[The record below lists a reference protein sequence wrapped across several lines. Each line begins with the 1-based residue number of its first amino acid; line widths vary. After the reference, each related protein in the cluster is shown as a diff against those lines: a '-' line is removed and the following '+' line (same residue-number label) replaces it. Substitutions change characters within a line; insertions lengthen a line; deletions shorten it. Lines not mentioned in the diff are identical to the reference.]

1 MPIRFEQKPGL
12 VIYLTAGDPDLATT
26 RDMAVAAID
35 AGAAVIELG
44 VPFSDPLADGPVIQR
59 ASERAVARGTRL
71 SDVLDCCL
79 DIRRLR
85 PEAGILLF
93 SYLNPV
99 MRMGL
104 VEFTKA
110 AKVNGADGVLL
121 TDMIVE
127 EADEY
132 LRCMRENGLA
142 PVFLAAPTSPD
153 ARLKAIAEHSEGFVY
168 AISRVGITGA
178 QTELAADARGLV
190 GRLRQFTDLPIAL
203 GFGVS
208 TPEHVRAVSEF
219 ADAAVVGSAI
229 VGLVEKTPATE
240 AARVVGAFV
249 RSLCGKVDA
258 AGEESTSPFRD
269 EAAKERGTQVV
280 DGLRGSGGTV
290 DAEETVAGE
299 APAGV
304 KG

>member
-1 MPIRFEQKPGL
+1 MPISFQQKPGL
-12 VIYLTAGDPDLATT
+12 VVYLTAGDPDLSTT

-35 AGAAVIELG
+35 NGAAVIELG

-71 SDVLDCCL
+71 SDVLECCL
-79 DIRRLR
+79 DLRRLR
-85 PEAGILLF
+85 PEAGIILF

-99 MRMGL
+99 VRMGL
-104 VEFTKA
+104 EEFCKA
-110 AKVNGADGVLL
+110 AKANGADGVLL

-127 EADEY
+127 EADQY

-168 AISRVGITGA
+168 AISRVGITGT
-178 QTELAADARGLV
+178 QTSLADDAKTLV
-190 GRLRQFTDLPIAL
+190 DRLRRFTDLPIAL

-208 TPEHVRAVSEF
+208 TPEHVRTVNEF

-229 VGLVEKTPATE
+229 VGLVEKTPAAD
-240 AARVVGAFV
+240 AANAVGAFV
-249 RSLCGKVDA
+249 RGLCGAASAAMPAAA
-258 AGEESTSPFRD
+258 AGPSHETNVAGISGSA
-269 EAAKERGTQVV
+269 EAA
-280 DGLRGSGGTV
+280 
-290 DAEETVAGE
+290 AVAG
-299 APAGV
+299 ALPVGA
-304 KG
+304 KA